1 MQEEYTMATKVKSS
15 GKTTK
20 KAVKKTVA
28 AKAKK
33 TATPKAKKAAA
44 TKAKKKTVPSTE
56 FSLHAPGANEVYL
69 AGDFNGWQS
78 DAKDYRLRKF
88 KGDIWKKMLKL
99 KPGRYE
105 YQFVVDGQWWCDPE
119 NDNRITNPYCTENS
133 IIDIK

>member
-1 MQEEYTMATKVKSS
+1 MAKKAKSS
-15 GKTTK
+15 SKTTK
-20 KAVKKTVA
+20 KTVKKAVA

-33 TATPKAKKAAA
+33 TATPKAKK
-44 TKAKKKTVPSTE
+44 KTLPSTE

-69 AGDFNGWQS
+69 AGDFNGWQA

-88 KGDIWKKMLKL
+88 KGDVWKKMLKL

-133 IIDIK
+133 FIDIK

>member
-1 MQEEYTMATKVKSS
+1 MQEEYTMATKAKSS
-15 GKTTK
+15 GKITK

-88 KGDIWKKMLKL
+88 KGDVWKKMLKL

-119 NDNRITNPYCTENS
+119 NDNRITNPYCSENS